1 MFAIACLFSTSQ
13 LKSYCINYILR
24 QFDKASI
31 QKELP
36 FLSKDAY
43 DELSKYLPKRITRQ
57 TGSNFSN
64 ELVMVKY
71 DKDEQ
76 IVNNEP
82 VMISGRLFESLKIT
96 KKMCIKSENL
106 QNSLELISG
115 NLNSN
120 VSMYSDYRAP
130 LGLKLKPR
138 IQLNI
143 RGVNAGRQFDSIG
156 FGTHSK
162 VHKRKPRSYKSQTL
176 VLREESKTEE
186 KPNFLIKG
194 IGSCRKGKSR
204 MNSLVNLSLK
214 SRDILSSAELQIYN
228 SAEFLS
234 NKLLLPSIK

>member
-1 MFAIACLFSTSQ
+1 
-13 LKSYCINYILR
+13 
-24 QFDKASI
+24 
-31 QKELP
+31 
-36 FLSKDAY
+36 
-43 DELSKYLPKRITRQ
+43 
-57 TGSNFSN
+57 
-64 ELVMVKY
+64 
-71 DKDEQ
+71 
-76 IVNNEP
+76 
-82 VMISGRLFESLKIT
+82 
-96 KKMCIKSENL
+96 
-106 QNSLELISG
+106 
-115 NLNSN
+115 
-120 VSMYSDYRAP
+120 MYSDYRAP

-143 RGVNAGRQFDSIG
+143 RGVNAGQQFDSIG